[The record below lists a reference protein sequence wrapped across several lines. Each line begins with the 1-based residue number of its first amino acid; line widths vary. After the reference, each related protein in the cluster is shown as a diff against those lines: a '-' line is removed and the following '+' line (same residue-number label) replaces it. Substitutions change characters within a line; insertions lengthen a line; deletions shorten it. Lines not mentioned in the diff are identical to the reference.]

1 MSAPNLLSEVT
12 LAELKAIPNWV
23 TWKLEVRDGKATKP
37 PFIAGTNT
45 YASSTDSSTWTT
57 FESANTSI
65 KANGA
70 QGIGFVLGGKAVE
83 KKIVGID
90 VDGCRNPKTGEYAP
104 WALELFRATSSYTE
118 NTPSGFG
125 SRIWITGELPS
136 SQHVFDL
143 DPSAGYGDKVKIKIY
158 GTARY
163 YTWTND
169 SVYEQ
174 PVGIRPCDLAAVYEL
189 IRDIQKRYPP
199 QSNTKSTVSDT
210 SSLAPSA
217 PSTGESV
224 QIRNDRGPVDTT
236 KYELLMHANI
246 SGDKPFH
253 IEDDRGNYLDYA
265 DRSAADMALFNVSAI
280 HRISD
285 PDTQAIP
292 QAILDDFR
300 SSVIFREKEWGH
312 RSEWL
317 LKNTI
322 SKALQYAQEKV
333 GSSSVEAPKVSV
345 PPSDILGADSDLYPE
360 SRYRMSPEE
369 LAAQEDAEYPVYK
382 LHESAG
388 PDFDDALLY
397 GPIGAVARRICQFS
411 EAHAPTV
418 YLNLIVSFGSMF
430 GRGPY
435 FNIDAT
441 KHYTNENIANVAP
454 TSEGRK
460 GTCSD
465 AAEFFLRMISP
476 AFMDRNNVSGFASSQ
491 AVIAQIKD
499 SSTYQIRD
507 RKTSAFKTVLVPG
520 VEDKR
525 LCIRENELS
534 GLFKLLADSKNR
546 AGELFRNA
554 WDGKPLSNKVSG
566 KTDEGEHRSLVC
578 REPHVSIIGSTT
590 PSLAKSTLPVGVD
603 KSGDGNRFI
612 WCFTKRIQLCPHGGP
627 PIDWA
632 SETIEYAGVTVH
644 LLVYLQQM
652 LNEAYE
658 PRLIPLT
665 RAASKFC
672 THLYLRL
679 ENDRRIDFLG
689 GMTRRAAAHI
699 RRLAMILCLIDRENA
714 VDVKHLQAAEAIWD
728 FSQESARFIFKG
740 YSLDQEK
747 ILRAA
752 AEKNEGL
759 TLTDVHELFKRHK
772 SAEWRRAQLRGL
784 VEGGYLTVAN
794 NAFKFKRW

>member
-1 MSAPNLLSEVT
+1 MNAIPVLWENLPEYIPNSNDLLVYKLETLPNGKTTKVPYDHRTGRKSNDPKLGASLSEIQTALSNGGGYSGAGYFIKPPIMVIDIDNCVDENQNVAPYAADIVRELNSYTELSIGRRGLHIFVRGTKPGTACRKGIEIYDHSRFVT
-12 LAELKAIPNWV
+12 LSGYHVEGTPKEIR
-23 TWKLEVRDGKATKP
+23 EVDITSVYDRMLRGDFVDVQKTSETVAATSTP
-37 PFIAGTNT
+37 P
-45 YASSTDSSTWTT
+45 STDSAQPKKTVHLILNGNSTTST
-57 FESANTSI
+57 SA
-65 KANGA
+65 
-70 QGIGFVLGGKAVE
+70 VLMDGQITQDKNPFTVTDEHGNRVE
-83 KKIVGID
+83 AD
-90 VDGCRNPKTGEYAP
+90 
-104 WALELFRATSSYTE
+104 
-118 NTPSGFG
+118 
-125 SRIWITGELPS
+125 
-136 SQHVFDL
+136 SQ
-143 DPSAGYGDKVKIKIY
+143 S
-158 GTARY
+158 
-163 YTWTND
+163 
-169 SVYEQ
+169 E
-174 PVGIRPCDLAAVYEL
+174 CDL
-189 IRDIQKRYPP
+189 
-199 QSNTKSTVSDT
+199 
-210 SSLAPSA
+210 SLATHLAFTCKGDINEMDAQFRKSA
-217 PSTGESV
+217 LMRNKFNRQDYRDSTLKLGLASYKKAEE
-224 QIRNDRGPVDTT
+224 T
-236 KYELLMHANI
+236 
-246 SGDKPFH
+246 
-253 IEDDRGNYLDYA
+253 
-265 DRSAADMALFNVSAI
+265 RSAAQVTSAY
-280 HRISD
+280 
-285 PDTQAIP
+285 PP
-292 QAILDDFR
+292 EIL
-300 SSVIFREKEWGH
+300 SS
-312 RSEWL
+312 
-317 LKNTI
+317 
-322 SKALQYAQEKV
+322 
-333 GSSSVEAPKVSV
+333 
-345 PPSDILGADSDLYPE
+345 DSDLFPE
-360 SRYRMSPEE
+360 SQYRMTCEE
-369 LAAQEDAEYPVYK
+369 IAAQEDAEYPVYK

-388 PDFDDALLY
+388 PDFDDADLY

-465 AAEFFLRMISP
+465 AAEFFLRTISP

-507 RKTSAFKTVLVPG
+507 RKTSMFKTVLVPG

-612 WCFTKRIQLCPHGGP
+612 WCFTKRTQLCPHGGP
-627 PIDWA
+627 PIDWL
-632 SETIEYAGVTVH
+632 SERIEYAGVTVL

-752 AEKNEGL
+752 SEKNDGL

-784 VEGGYLTVAN
+784 VEGGYLTVVN
-794 NAFKFKRW
+794 NVFKFKRW